1 MASTQVKYKME
12 YQVLYILSRFVPN
25 FTLNFNVLC
34 AALKVVV
41 MCQCVNLVFQ
51 TGAVH
56 VDTYKDSD
64 LSIGAQLNIWGRKVV
79 LCDCDDFTKEFF
91 RTKYGI
97 SEL

>member
-1 MASTQVKYKME
+1 
-12 YQVLYILSRFVPN
+12 
-25 FTLNFNVLC
+25 
-34 AALKVVV
+34 
-41 MCQCVNLVFQ
+41 MCQCVNPVFQ